1 MSIEIKFSF
10 LFSTK
15 KKLKSYKIVLIA
27 TNFSKHNTNNQINQ
41 FLKSNRKEKNRLIKL
56 FFNLFKIISYNKYV
70 F

>member
-15 KKLKSYKIVLIA
+15 KKLKSNKIVLIA
-27 TNFSKHNTNNQINQ
+27 ANFSKHNENNQINQ
-41 FLKSNRKEKNRLIKL
+41 FLKSNRNEKNRLIKL
-56 FFNLFKIISYNKYV
+56 FFNLFKIISYNEYV

>member
-15 KKLKSYKIVLIA
+15 KKLKSNKIVLIA